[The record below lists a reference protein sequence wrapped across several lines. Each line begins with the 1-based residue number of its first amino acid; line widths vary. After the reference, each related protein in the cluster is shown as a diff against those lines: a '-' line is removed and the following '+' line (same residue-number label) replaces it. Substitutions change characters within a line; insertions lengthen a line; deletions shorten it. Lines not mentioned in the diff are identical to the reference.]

1 MIIVTVHGFL
11 LVLDCL
17 SPLYRGFIGDPRPFV
32 ISRSRY
38 EYRLEFS
45 ANYSIY
51 AVLLYFKPIC
61 DNYTSTDGALLKG
74 FVFSPLLF
82 MVLFI
87 IFVYAPLCHMTWH
100 PEGVFF
106 LKWGSGFCQEL
117 LYT

>member
-1 MIIVTVHGFL
+1 MGSYWFWTVFR
-11 LVLDCL
+11 
-17 SPLYRGFIGDPRPFV
+17 LYRGFIGDPRPFF

-74 FVFSPLLF
+74 FVFVHLLF

-106 LKWGSGFCQEL
+106 KMGFWIL
-117 LYT
+117 PGTVVHMSAGWAV

>member
-1 MIIVTVHGFL
+1 VTQ
-11 LVLDCL
+11 DL
-17 SPLYRGFIGDPRPFV
+17 SYYFKESVRIPP
-32 ISRSRY
+32 
-38 EYRLEFS
+38 EFS

-51 AVLLYFKPIC
+51 AVCFISSKFAIITPALI
-61 DNYTSTDGALLKG
+61 TGA
-74 FVFSPLLF
+74 FAERIRFWAHLLF

-106 LKWGSGFCQEL
+106 FKKWFLILLVEL